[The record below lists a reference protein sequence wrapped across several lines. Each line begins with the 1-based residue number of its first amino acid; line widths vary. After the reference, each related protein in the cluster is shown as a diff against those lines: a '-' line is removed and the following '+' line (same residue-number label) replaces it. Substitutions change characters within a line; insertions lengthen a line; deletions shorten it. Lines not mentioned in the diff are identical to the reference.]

1 MDLLVT
7 ILFILCIG
15 TIKVIKNLKLDSV
28 PILEADGT
36 LHVTGEERLIGNNF
50 MLKKELE
57 AFTYILKELKLKK

>member
-36 LHVTGEERLIGNNF
+36 LYVTGEERLIGNNF
-50 MLKKELE
+50 MLKKEIE